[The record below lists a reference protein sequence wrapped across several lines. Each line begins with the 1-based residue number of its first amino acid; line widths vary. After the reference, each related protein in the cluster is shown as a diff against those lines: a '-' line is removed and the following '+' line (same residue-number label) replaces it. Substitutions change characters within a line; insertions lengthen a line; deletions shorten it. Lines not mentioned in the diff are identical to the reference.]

1 MTSHSHSNLF
11 LSQYKP
17 QPLSQCFFLFF
28 SVLHFVTLELS
39 NTYKFPL
46 GGNFLLYFTLISSFN
61 CDRFVTSIDSHINT
75 LLTHKFSYPTH
86 LSLYSI
92 CVDITHSYDL
102 PVHCFD
108 NDYHI
113 QIIAIHKLGDNY
125 LCFLKLISTVWL
137 HPSITDGDVPF

>member
-1 MTSHSHSNLF
+1 MLLLILFCIALCHSRTVEHLQISIRWYLPT
-11 LSQYKP
+11 L
-17 QPLSQCFFLFF
+17 
-28 SVLHFVTLELS
+28 LHP
-39 NTYKFPL
+39 Y
-46 GGNFLLYFTLISSFN
+46 LISSFN
-61 CDRFVTSIDSHINT
+61 CDCFVTSTDSYINT

-108 NDYHI
+108 NNYHI

-125 LCFLKLISTVWL
+125 LCFLKLISTVRL